1 MLKNL
6 TQNLNKILR
15 VFRKLVDVIDA
26 ILNSLAK
33 LIPSVDAISE
43 FKDIYFNFITMMTM
57 MIVDKLSEEVKGSI
71 GVFQKYTINARC
83 IKIRDIL
90 SI

>member
-43 FKDIYFNFITMMTM
+43 FKDIYTKTR
-57 MIVDKLSEEVKGSI
+57 KSI
-71 GVFQKYTINARC
+71 E
-83 IKIRDIL
+83 DIL
-90 SI
+90 DDKIQKNENKSKE